1 MMSKKAL
8 LSNNSK
14 YDFSKDSTQLKR
26 LNPNNFNSEDLQ
38 NQTRNKKINP
48 PSFSDYQQGKSN
60 ITVDNGSYNYDVDLI

>member
-1 MMSKKAL
+1 MSKKAL
-8 LSNNSK
+8 LNNNSK

-26 LNPNNFNSEDLQ
+26 LNPNNFSSEDPQ
-38 NQTRNKKINP
+38 NQTRNKKINS